1 MAVILVG
8 KDLCVYTVRPYNTYW
23 STFAGVSVQVKII
36 SSNMYQAA
44 EHAISSLMWQG
55 EISSFYKY
63 VEANQEALAWLC
75 YFIQICL

>member
-23 STFAGVSVQVKII
+23 SFATFAGVSVQVKII
-36 SSNMYQAA
+36 SSNIMYQAA
-44 EHAISSLMWQG
+44 EHAISSL
-55 EISSFYKY
+55 ISSFYKY

-75 YFIQICL
+75 YFIHICL